1 MATCKDLDAL
11 RQQFPCAPAWGQP
24 GLAGETDEDND
35 EEAAPSGWAM
45 GLTGVLSPEQQY
57 KRSCLR
63 LRMDI
68 AFVSVVCVRARM

>member
-35 EEAAPSGWAM
+35 EEAAPSVQVGN
-45 GLTGVLSPEQQY
+45 GPHRSSQPRTTVQTFLS
-57 KRSCLR
+57 
-63 LRMDI
+63 
-68 AFVSVVCVRARM
+68 